1 MAKAVL
7 SKCRGNPEQHHVRSA
22 ARGAA
27 EDAGRSIAVNGR
39 HVVGK
44 DVRGAKVERL
54 VAFRL
59 VLFQA
64 WAGGALSFGKSA
76 LAFIASLVPF
86 GPFLID
92 RFLAKSAPSGY
103 ATD

>member
-1 MAKAVL
+1 
-7 SKCRGNPEQHHVRSA
+7 
-22 ARGAA
+22 
-27 EDAGRSIAVNGR
+27 
-39 HVVGK
+39 
-44 DVRGAKVERL
+44 
-54 VAFRL
+54 L

-76 LAFIASLVPF
+76 PAFIASLVPF